1 MASPFPR
8 KAEFAS
14 CRTLMTLKENIKS
27 RKEKKN
33 SYRIDLPRLLFSLH
47 KSKRRKRKKNRRNES
62 VIVKGSL
69 PIKTRLTK
77 PKLIFPL
84 FFFFFFSCFA
94 RPTTKENPTLELFL
108 LFPLFSIPSFHVSSM
123 SHFASAWLGFRAIES
138 LTKNLLRAIHCF

>member
-1 MASPFPR
+1 MIAQRMASPFPR

-77 PKLIFPL
+77 PKFIFPL
-84 FFFFFFSCFA
+84 FFFFFFLALQGPPQKKTQHWSSFFF
-94 RPTTKENPTLELFL
+94 FL
-108 LFPLFSIPSFHVSSM
+108 SFLFPHFM
-123 SHFASAWLGFRAIES
+123 SVPCPTSPALG
-138 LTKNLLRAIHCF
+138 